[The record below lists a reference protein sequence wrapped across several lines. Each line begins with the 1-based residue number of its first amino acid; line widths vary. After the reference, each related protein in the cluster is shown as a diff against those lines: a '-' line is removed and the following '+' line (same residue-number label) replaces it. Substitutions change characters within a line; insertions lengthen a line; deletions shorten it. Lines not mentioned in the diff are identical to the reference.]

1 MRPTTT
7 RAATGRTR
15 KIAEWFLLT
24 SAGVLVSEVIH
35 TALHQLVALNPY
47 GSGASKDE
55 RAKMDLLDIWGET
68 HSDIEF
74 PDFYIA
80 GSGRVNWSK
89 LNQVCDRLDEG
100 LSRSDPGASTV
111 FQTEFLG
118 WFDMLA
124 EGDRIALCSAL
135 VVDPS

>member
-7 RAATGRTR
+7 RASAGRTR

-35 TALHQLVALNPY
+35 TALHQLVALNAY

-55 RAKMDLLDIWGET
+55 RAKEDLLDIWGED
-68 HSDIEF
+68 SFDIEF

-89 LNQVCDRLDEG
+89 LESGV
-100 LSRSDPGASTV
+100 
-111 FQTEFLG
+111 
-118 WFDMLA
+118 
-124 EGDRIALCSAL
+124 
-135 VVDPS
+135 